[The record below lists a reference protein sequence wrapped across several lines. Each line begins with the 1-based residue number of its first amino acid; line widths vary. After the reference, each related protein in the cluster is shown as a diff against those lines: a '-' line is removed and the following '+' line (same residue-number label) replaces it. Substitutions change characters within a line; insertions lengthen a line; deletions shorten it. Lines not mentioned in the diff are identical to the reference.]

1 MLKSSMPSTPAASR
15 SGLMRIRRACPSPNT
30 SLTTLITTGCAQPP
44 PIQPS
49 ISPSP
54 VTTAL
59 APGLAEVGE
68 VARTTVTSA
77 NGVPRAFSWAALSII
92 ASVSVIAPL
101 LHLLSAPSLF
111 SHAVA
116 IAGHDVH
123 NPRTRVITRRLQ
135 RRHCNA
141 HGRGHLCARIR
152 ALPRLLQPHHARRQC
167 RQACEVVRRCIHVD
181 QGQGRG
187 HASCERLVTCAAEK
201 RVQPDYF
208 ARAPLDV
215 CELFGQQR
223 RCAGVEAVAHHDH
236 HRAAAKQSEA
246 MLHNDSLQSLP
257 ETE

>member
-15 SGLMRIRRACPSPNT
+15 SGLMRIRRACPAPNSSFT
-30 SLTTLITTGCAQPP
+30 PFLTPGCALPP

-59 APGLAEVGE
+59 APGLADVGE
-68 VARTTVTSA
+68 VARTTGTSA
-77 NGVPRAFSWAALSII
+77 NDVPRAFSWAALSII

-101 LHLLSAPSLF
+101 LHMLSAPSLF

-141 HGRGHLCARIR
+141 LGRGHLCAQIR
-152 ALPRLLQPHHARRQC
+152 ALPRLFQLHLARLQC
-167 RQACEVVRRCIHVD
+167 RQACEVVRRCKHVD
-181 QGQGRG
+181 QRQRRG
-187 HASCERLVTCAAEK
+187 PTSCERLVTRAAE
-201 RVQPDYF
+201 F
-208 ARAPLDV
+208 
-215 CELFGQQR
+215 
-223 RCAGVEAVAHHDH
+223 
-236 HRAAAKQSEA
+236 
-246 MLHNDSLQSLP
+246 
-257 ETE
+257 